1 VQATNRAIAVEADR
15 SDADPPGDRAV
26 TALPPRAAPAIEL
39 RGVTRQF
46 RVDQNAPVFTA
57 IADIDLVLGEGEF
70 VSLVGPS
77 GCGKST
83 LLNLIAGL
91 DTASAGSVKVDGHE
105 VRGDLQRQ
113 VGYLFQRDALLPWK
127 TVQANVEL
135 PLLFRGMPAA
145 QRAPLVAE
153 WIARVGLNGFE
164 RYYPHQLSGG
174 MRKRVALAATFVYQP
189 RILLM
194 DEPFAALDVQTRNL
208 MENELLEIWQE
219 HRKTVLFVTHDLEEA
234 ISLADRV
241 VVLTANPGGVK
252 RQFTVDL
259 PRPRNVDE
267 IRLAEDFRLIHAQIW
282 DALRSEVTLS
292 YARQRAGR

>member
-1 VQATNRAIAVEADR
+1 VQITDHSTFADTQRNRTVVAR
-15 SDADPPGDRAV
+15 PSP
-26 TALPPRAAPAIEL
+26 TIEL

-46 RVDQNAPVFTA
+46 RVAPDTPVFTA
-57 IADIDLVLGEGEF
+57 VADVGLAVADGEF

-91 DTASAGSVKVDGHE
+91 DTASAGTVTVAGHE
-105 VRGDLQRQ
+105 VRGQLQRQ

-135 PLLFRGMPAA
+135 PLVFRGMPAT

-153 WIARVGLNGFE
+153 WIARVGLAGFE
-164 RYYPHQLSGG
+164 RHYPHQLSGG
-174 MRKRVALAATFVYQP
+174 MRKRVSLAATFVYQP

-208 MENELLEIWQE
+208 MENELLELWQE

-241 VVLTANPGGVK
+241 VVLTANPGSVK
-252 RQFTVDL
+252 CQFPVDL

-267 IRLAEDFRLIHAQIW
+267 VRLQENFRLIHAEIW
-282 DALRSEVTLS
+282 EALRSEVTRS
-292 YARQRAGR
+292 YASQRAGH

>member
-1 VQATNRAIAVEADR
+1 MQITEHNAVAV
-15 SDADPPGDRAV
+15 DANPQGARIV
-26 TALPPRAAPAIEL
+26 AAPSVAFIEL
-39 RGVTRQF
+39 LGVTRQF
-46 RVDQNAPVFTA
+46 RVAPDAPIFTA
-57 IADIDLVLGEGEF
+57 VADVDLVVNEGEF

-91 DTASAGSVKVDGHE
+91 DTASAGHVKVAGHE
-105 VRGDLQRQ
+105 VHGELQRR

-135 PLLFRGMPAA
+135 PLIFRGMPAA
-145 QRAPLVAE
+145 KRAPMVAE
-153 WIARVGLNGFE
+153 WIARVGLAGFE
-164 RYYPHQLSGG
+164 RHYPHQLSGG
-174 MRKRVALAATFVYQP
+174 MRKRVSLAATFVYQP
-189 RILLM
+189 DILLM

-208 MENELLEIWQE
+208 MENELLEIWQQ

-241 VVLTANPGGVK
+241 VVLTANPGSVK
-252 RQFTVDL
+252 QQFHVDL

-267 IRLAEDFRLIHAQIW
+267 VRLQENFRLIHSEIW
-282 DALRSEVTLS
+282 EALRSEVTRS
-292 YARQRAGR
+292 YALQRAAR

>member
-1 VQATNRAIAVEADR
+1 MQITDHSTFADTQRNRTVVAR
-15 SDADPPGDRAV
+15 PSP
-26 TALPPRAAPAIEL
+26 TIEL

-46 RVDQNAPVFTA
+46 RVAPDTPVFTA
-57 IADIDLVLGEGEF
+57 VADVDLAVADGEF

-91 DTASAGSVKVDGHE
+91 DTASAGTVTVSGHE
-105 VRGDLQRQ
+105 VRGQLQRQ

-135 PLLFRGMPAA
+135 PLVFRGMPAT

-153 WIARVGLNGFE
+153 WIARVGLAGFE
-164 RYYPHQLSGG
+164 RHYPHQLSGG
-174 MRKRVALAATFVYQP
+174 MRKRVSLAATFVYQP

-208 MENELLEIWQE
+208 MENELLELWQE

-241 VVLTANPGGVK
+241 VVLTANPGSVK
-252 RQFTVDL
+252 CQFPVDL

-267 IRLAEDFRLIHAQIW
+267 VRLQENFRLIHAEIW
-282 DALRSEVTLS
+282 EALRSEVTRS
-292 YARQRAGR
+292 YASQRAGH